1 MATVTTKT
9 ASDTIQT
16 TNLAN
21 NETNPTHNEAVDV
34 GEESDA
40 GSETSLVGYISIKD
54 FAYEVSNPLHYGYY
68 NDGLEDTEEGT
79 DTGAYNGDDSYV
91 NDYEDADNYTNDD
104 DLERRQSV
112 ILPNDYI
119 VNKRAIALYDFEPEN
134 DNELGFK
141 EGDTLF
147 ISYRHGQGWLVAEN
161 QERNQTGLVPEEFVS
176 FVEPSKEEQE
186 EDNNVARPFYL
197 TQFITNGLILAQDE
211 DESENEQFDDLKH
224 DNTNDEDEWEDIDNL
239 QAGMRDKL
247 TLQDTQPRS

>member
-1 MATVTTKT
+1 MATVTTT
-9 ASDTIQT
+9 TTTANHTDRTTDAAYTHASDV
-16 TNLAN
+16 A
-21 NETNPTHNEAVDV
+21 
-34 GEESDA
+34 EESDV

-54 FAYEVSNPLHYGYY
+54 FAYDESNPLHYGYY
-68 NDGLEDTEEGT
+68 NDGLEDTEDGT
-79 DTGAYNGDDSYV
+79 DIGGYNGDDSYID
-91 NDYEDADNYTNDD
+91 DYEDPDNNTNDD

-176 FVEPSKEEQE
+176 FVEQSKEEQE
-186 EDNNVARPFYL
+186 EDNNIARPFYL
-197 TQFITNGLILAQDE
+197 TQFITNGLVPSHDDDE
-211 DESENEQFDDLKH
+211 LEDNNSSDSENE
-224 DNTNDEDEWEDIDNL
+224 NNNDEDEWEDIDNL
-239 QAGMRDKL
+239 QTDLKDKL
-247 TLQDTQPRS
+247 TLQSAHPSS

>member
-9 ASDTIQT
+9 TSDTIQT
-16 TNLAN
+16 TCHAD
-21 NETNPTHNEAVDV
+21 NETNAAFNQMANIEEDSDV
-34 GEESDA
+34 

-54 FAYEVSNPLHYGYY
+54 FAYEESNPLHYGYY

-79 DTGAYNGDDSYV
+79 DTGGYNGDDSYID
-91 NDYEDADNYTNDD
+91 DYEDPDNNTNDN

-161 QERNQTGLVPEEFVS
+161 QERDQTGLVPEEFVS

-197 TQFITNGLILAQDE
+197 TQFITNGLVPLQDE
-211 DESENEQFDDLKH
+211 EESENERLNDLKH
-224 DNTNDEDEWEDIDNL
+224 GDNNDEDEWEDIDHL
-239 QAGMRDKL
+239 QTGLRDKL
-247 TLQDTQPRS
+247 TLQGAHSSS